1 MLLFA
6 LRRLAL
12 GVALIIAASAVLLVA
27 DLDRRAGRDESAV
40 HRVAILQHVSSTLLD
55 DGVRGMIDALAE
67 RGYRHGDRIEI
78 QRFNAHGDM
87 ATGIA
92 IARQV
97 TNGDYDLILTA
108 STPSMQAVANNN
120 RDGRTRHVFGIVAD
134 PFSAGIGLNADDPTD
149 HPDHLT
155 GLGTFMP
162 VEESFELAL
171 QMLPGLERIGI
182 AWNPAESNSEAFT
195 LAARKACA
203 ALGLTLIEANVDGS
217 SGVTEAVNS
226 LLARNAQLLW
236 VGGDNAMMAAIDSA
250 VATARR
256 GGIPVI
262 TITPGDPERGS
273 LVDIGLDFYAEGR
286 MAGVVAADVLDG
298 ANPDGIPIAY
308 GDDDAPRLLVAN
320 VRALDGLREPWR
332 IPDAILR
339 RATTVVDATG
349 VHQRAGASAG
359 AVAGEALRALGRRWK
374 IDFIQYASTVE
385 TEEADHGVREGLT
398 EAGLVEGRDYEIRV
412 RNAQGD
418 MATVSAMIDA
428 ALSEDSDLLMT
439 FSTPSLQAAIRRT
452 STVPIVFTLVAN
464 AVAAGAGTSDTDH
477 LPNVT
482 GVYLMGAYDE
492 LLDVIRDVM
501 PNARRLGTL
510 FVPAE
515 VNTVFHRD
523 RMLEASRKRGITLET
538 VAANTSS
545 EVPDAALSLAS
556 LDIDAISQLPGN
568 LTSAAFPS
576 LAQAGRR
583 ARLPIFAFATSQA
596 RGGAVISVARD
607 YDDGG
612 RESALMAARIMRGE
626 AIAFMPFQEVRTTKV
641 TVNLDA
647 ARAIGL
653 TVPQSLVERAHLVIG
668 GHRTAR

>member
-1 MLLFA
+1 
-6 LRRLAL
+6 
-12 GVALIIAASAVLLVA
+12 
-27 DLDRRAGRDESAV
+27 
-40 HRVAILQHVSSTLLD
+40 
-55 DGVRGMIDALAE
+55 
-67 RGYRHGDRIEI
+67 
-78 QRFNAHGDM
+78 
-87 ATGIA
+87 
-92 IARQV
+92 
-97 TNGDYDLILTA
+97 
-108 STPSMQAVANNN
+108 
-120 RDGRTRHVFGIVAD
+120 
-134 PFSAGIGLNADDPTD
+134 
-149 HPDHLT
+149 
-155 GLGTFMP
+155 
-162 VEESFELAL
+162 
-171 QMLPGLERIGI
+171 
-182 AWNPAESNSEAFT
+182 
-195 LAARKACA
+195 
-203 ALGLTLIEANVDGS
+203 
-217 SGVTEAVNS
+217 
-226 LLARNAQLLW
+226 
-236 VGGDNAMMAAIDSA
+236 
-250 VATARR
+250 
-256 GGIPVI
+256 
-262 TITPGDPERGS
+262 
-273 LVDIGLDFYAEGR
+273 

-332 IPDAILR
+332 IPDEILQ

-359 AVAGEALRALGRRWK
+359 GAGEAPRALGRRWK

-428 ALSEDSDLLMT
+428 ALSDDSDLLMT

-492 LLDVIRDVM
+492 LLDVIREVM

-523 RMLEASRKRGITLET
+523 RMLEASRKRGITLGT

-545 EVPDAALSLAS
+545 EVPDASLSLAS

-596 RGGAVISVARD
+596 RGGAVIAVARD

-626 AIAFMPFQEVRTTKV
+626 AIASMPFQEVRTTKV

-647 ARAIGL
+647 ARAVVL
-653 TVPQSLVERAHLVIG
+653 TVPQSLIERAHLVIG
-668 GHRTAR
+668 GQRTAR